1 MKNKKEIDLETEKL
15 KIQEIQD
22 ILQENKKLIEK
33 LTGEA
38 KQREQKMNAML
49 EDLAAYYQGL
59 NNQLIT
65 IQKEAGHIFPEDV
78 SYNNHLKLR
87 IMYNNYINNNN
98 ENKKEESPNQ

>member
-1 MKNKKEIDLETEKL
+1 MKNNKEITLETEKL

-22 ILQENKKLIEK
+22 ILQENKKLIEQ

-38 KQREQKMNAML
+38 KEREQKMNAML
-49 EDLAAYYQGL
+49 EDLASYYQGL

-65 IQKEAGHIFPEDV
+65 IQKEAGNIYPEDV
-78 SYNNHLKLR
+78 TYNNHLKLR

-98 ENKKEESPNQ
+98 EDKKEESPNQ